1 MNERDEFIV
10 DSGEDPQLRAS
21 DELTGWEMVVFE
33 LDDEEPPAD

>member
-10 DSGEDPQLRAS
+10 DSGENPQQRPN

-33 LDDEEPPAD
+33 LADEEPPPD